1 MSNEVVNLI
10 NDVVSNIK
18 KANDK
23 NIKNS
28 IKKDDL
34 HDLLNSAIESTKVC
48 IDILSGE
55 KELWNKTATFCLNY
69 LPKSSSPARDV
80 VKNYLK
86 QLKGKASIAETKGFL
101 MSLLQANM
109 LQYEIL
115 NEVNKNFNTL
125 IQDESIT
132 LYKTKIS
139 NYLFIYYLQQA
150 ELLTNFTTYLVTFI
164 VQAVRHNEKNIPK
177 YRIVYLVDNVN
188 GVAQTVSNMLNGSK
202 RYDIVEGI
210 KTLRN
215 RFSDIE
221 LNSETNLRHLL
232 DADTNIIEDIMKI
245 TEIFGN
251 AIGALFTW
259 VPKLIYDPLVAFD
272 DYRRHKYE
280 KQKEEKAWL
289 EQHVA
294 MLRMEL
300 DGVDKTSPEY
310 IKTSKIIKAYDNNIT
325 DYDKKINEFEEQ
337 YR

>member
-1 MSNEVVNLI
+1 MSNEVVSLI
-10 NDVVSNIK
+10 EDIIESIEVADN
-18 KANDK
+18 K
-23 NIKNS
+23 NVRNS

-34 HDLLNSAIESTKVC
+34 HDLLNSAIESTKIC

-55 KELWNKTATFCLNY
+55 KALWDKTATFCMNY
-69 LPKSSSPARDV
+69 LPKSSSPAKDV

-86 QLKGKASIAETKGFL
+86 QLKGKAAVAESKGFL

-115 NEVNKNFNTL
+115 NEANKNFSTL

-132 LYKTKIS
+132 LYKTRIS
-139 NYLFIYYLQQA
+139 NYLFLYYLQQA
-150 ELLTNFTTYLVTFI
+150 EVLTNFTTYLVTFI
-164 VQAVRHNEKNIPK
+164 VQAVRHNEKSIPK
-177 YRIVYLVDNVN
+177 YRIVYLTDNVK
-188 GVAQTVSNMLNGSK
+188 GVAQTVSDMLNGSK

-215 RFSDIE
+215 KFSDIE
-221 LNSETNLRHLL
+221 LNSESNLRHIL
-232 DADTNIIEDIMKI
+232 DNGTSIVEDIGSIASM
-245 TEIFGN
+245 FGS
-251 AIGALFTW
+251 AVGALFTW

-272 DYRRHKYE
+272 DFKRHKYE

-294 MLRMEL
+294 MLKMEL

-310 IKTSKIIKAYDNNIT
+310 IKISKIIEAYDSKIS